1 MDIETLRKEV
11 TQGNM
16 QALFSLAQ
24 KYWQGEG
31 VKKSKKKALEL
42 WNEGALK
49 GDGACAFHLGTLYEK
64 GLIVKKDYN
73 QARYYYLIAYRNHHK
88 EGTLRLAYFYEHGLG
103 LYKDIEKAKELYC
116 EVEEWSEK

>member
-73 QARYYYLIAYRNHHK
+73 QARYYYLIAYRNHHFSLHSS
-88 EGTLRLAYFYEHGLG
+88 TSRYNSFAFSIS
-103 LYKDIEKAKELYC
+103 LYNPNPC
-116 EVEEWSEK
+116 S